1 VVEGKIA
8 TFNLPEQKCM
18 QIPNVLVVDDEKT
31 LLDFVRRNL
40 EVRDFRVLTAAN
52 GLEALAIFNTEN
64 VDLVILDLM
73 MPRMD
78 GLETTRRIR
87 QYSTVPIIILTALD
101 EESDKVKAFNLG
113 ADDYLTKPF
122 GVGELLARV
131 KAVLRRSRWTEQPIR
146 QGHFIQGDIVV
157 DFERHEVT
165 VRGEETK
172 LTPTEFSLLVYLM
185 EHAGK
190 VLPHQAILRN
200 VWGPEYGEETEY
212 LRVYIGHLRQKIEE
226 EPSKPTFLLTE
237 RGIGYRFEPPDEHA
251 K

>member
-1 VVEGKIA
+1 
-8 TFNLPEQKCM
+8 M
-18 QIPNVLVVDDEKT
+18 QTPNVLVVDDEKT

-52 GLEALAIFNTEN
+52 GLEALAIYNAEN

-131 KAVLRRSRWTEQPIR
+131 KAVLRRSRWTEAPTR
-146 QGHFIQGDIVV
+146 QGHFILGDIVV

-165 VRGEETK
+165 VRSEEIK

-226 EPSKPTFLLTE
+226 EPSKPTYLLTE
-237 RGIGYRFEPPDEHA
+237 RGIGYRFEPPIEHS
-251 K
+251 KK